1 MALTVVYIKGLFAL
15 KFLRNQQGQCSAS
28 ELPTRATRP
37 RIAEAHAEL
46 TDKIQL
52 LKNLSLN
59 TEEILA
65 GKKEKKEEK
74 KQLTGL
80 LNSET
85 IFKKKYSKA

>member
-15 KFLRNQQGQCSAS
+15 KFLRNEQGQRPAS
-28 ELPTRATRP
+28 ESPTRATRP

-74 KQLTGL
+74 KAAYRTP
-80 LNSET
+80 
-85 IFKKKYSKA
+85 